1 MIAQGDEKAK
11 MIYWYMAYQI
21 AKGIGELSVC
31 NSGKLDCIILTGG
44 LAYSEMLVKWIS
56 DRVSFLAPVKV
67 IPGEH
72 EMQALA
78 NGGMR
83 VLLHE
88 ELPKEYTWVPEG
100 YSDYK
105 EFLEACI
112 QKSDYVE

>member
-1 MIAQGDEKAK
+1 MQQWKDGLHYSDR
-11 MIYWYMAYQI
+11 
-21 AKGIGELSVC
+21 
-31 NSGKLDCIILTGG
+31 G
-44 LAYSEMLVKWIS
+44 LAYSGNAGEMDF

-83 VLLHE
+83 VLLNE

>member
-1 MIAQGDEKAK
+1 M
-11 MIYWYMAYQI
+11 
-21 AKGIGELSVC
+21 
-31 NSGKLDCIILTGG
+31 
-44 LAYSEMLVKWIS
+44 
-56 DRVSFLAPVKV
+56 

-83 VLLHE
+83 VLLNE